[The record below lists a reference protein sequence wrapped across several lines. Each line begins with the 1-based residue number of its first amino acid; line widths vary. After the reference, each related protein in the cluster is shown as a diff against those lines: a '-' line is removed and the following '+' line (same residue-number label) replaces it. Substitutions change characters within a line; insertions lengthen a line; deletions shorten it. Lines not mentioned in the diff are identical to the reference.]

1 MKTFAPTPATPPPPQ
16 LLIKLSRESLTHPNM
31 QSHLILY
38 IISAAASDLRLT
50 G

>member
-1 MKTFAPTPATPPPPQ
+1 MKTFAPTPATPPPQ